1 MLMEELFLP
10 SQRRLLS
17 DCWDL
22 EWKPFSAIVLSVET
36 WGLLQLTTRALA
48 GSDHQKP
55 FDRWKGKFWAAL
67 FTTAFFC
74 KLEACIHE
82 QSCIV
87 GVVVHQSF
95 HSSHFVAKVGW
106 QRRASLLWWW
116 IQRVER
122 FSLGTCHELWYLT
135 FFEAAQCPT
144 AREISAESYEQL
156 SSCGLR
162 LRLPPSPSRFRS
174 ESWGLRVDVIWSKQ
188 RTCGIEL
195 NANFIDFYQVWTQR
209 LFLSCPLNHKQTH
222 NQKKASTGRTGHAF
236 AASLRLSVTTDRAVY
251 AWELGVSR
259 QLHRGWMVP
268 LGATRGSWRCTGLD
282 GSHCFHWF
290 QLCRKARPGAIEK
303 PPTKETSIIIHSNYS
318 WQLERY
324 KSFKYSAR
332 DFFWGC
338 PCRNIIVLLSQ
349 IPLGSERLMALLP
362 LHHAWPYRQHVF
374 AYKWLGWCFNSFG
387 DALGSCQ
394 MLRGCWSCRELV
406 VSCTRKYA
414 KLAGLPLVALMII
427 VLYGCIMLHKSI
439 L

>member
-1 MLMEELFLP
+1 MIF
-10 SQRRLLS
+10 
-17 DCWDL
+17 DWWDL
-22 EWKPFSAIVLSVET
+22 EWKPFSAIVSSVET
-36 WGLLQLTTRALA
+36 WGFLQPTRALA
-48 GSDHQKP
+48 GSENQKP

-209 LFLSCPLNHKQTH
+209 LFFELPFESQTNKQQRSIH
-222 NQKKASTGRTGHAF
+222 GSHRPRLCRFAPFVCHHRSGCLRLGARCLPPASPGLDASTRGHTRLLEMHWPWWE
-236 AASLRLSVTTDRAVY
+236 SLLP
-251 AWELGVSR
+251 L
-259 QLHRGWMVP
+259 VP
-268 LGATRGSWRCTGLD
+268 IVQGS
-282 GSHCFHWF
+282 
-290 QLCRKARPGAIEK
+290 QARSYWKTAQK
-303 PPTKETSIIIHSNYS
+303 RNIHSNYS
-318 WQLERY
+318 WQLER
-324 KSFKYSAR
+324 
-332 DFFWGC
+332 
-338 PCRNIIVLLSQ
+338 
-349 IPLGSERLMALLP
+349 
-362 LHHAWPYRQHVF
+362 
-374 AYKWLGWCFNSFG
+374 
-387 DALGSCQ
+387 
-394 MLRGCWSCRELV
+394 
-406 VSCTRKYA
+406 
-414 KLAGLPLVALMII
+414 
-427 VLYGCIMLHKSI
+427 
-439 L
+439 

>member
-1 MLMEELFLP
+1 MIF
-10 SQRRLLS
+10 
-17 DCWDL
+17 DWWDL
-22 EWKPFSAIVLSVET
+22 EWKPFSAIVSSVET
-36 WGLLQLTTRALA
+36 WGFLQPTRALA
-48 GSDHQKP
+48 GSENQKP

-174 ESWGLRVDVIWSKQ
+174 ESWGLRVDVVWSKQ

-195 NANFIDFYQVWTQR
+195 NANFIDFIRYG
-209 LFLSCPLNHKQTH
+209 LSDFFLSCPLNHKQTT
-222 NQKKASTGRTGHAF
+222 KKKHPRVPQATPLPLRSVCPSPPIGLSTLGSSVSPASFTGVGRFH
-236 AASLRLSVTTDRAVY
+236 S
-251 AWELGVSR
+251 
-259 QLHRGWMVP
+259 P
-268 LGATRGSWRCTGLD
+268 GATRGSWRCTGLD

-290 QLCRKARPGAIEK
+290 QLCREARQGAIEK
-303 PPTKETSIIIHSNYS
+303 PPKKKHP
-318 WQLERY
+318 
-324 KSFKYSAR
+324 F
-332 DFFWGC
+332 
-338 PCRNIIVLLSQ
+338 
-349 IPLGSERLMALLP
+349 
-362 LHHAWPYRQHVF
+362 
-374 AYKWLGWCFNSFG
+374 
-387 DALGSCQ
+387 
-394 MLRGCWSCRELV
+394 
-406 VSCTRKYA
+406 
-414 KLAGLPLVALMII
+414 
-427 VLYGCIMLHKSI
+427 
-439 L
+439 